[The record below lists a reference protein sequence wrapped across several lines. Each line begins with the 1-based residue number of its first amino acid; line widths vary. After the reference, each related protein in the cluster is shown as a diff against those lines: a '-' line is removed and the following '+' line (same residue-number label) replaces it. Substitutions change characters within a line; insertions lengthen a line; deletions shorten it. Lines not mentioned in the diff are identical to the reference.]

1 MFHNLT
7 ELIMDIPSPARIRG
21 IALFND
27 ALRLLIL
34 PTDKRSINEN
44 VSIGL
49 LSCMSNIIEPIKIA
63 IINPIRNE

>member
-7 ELIMDIPSPARIRG
+7 ELIIDIPSPARIRG
-21 IALFND
+21 IALFKD
-27 ALRLLIL
+27 ALRLLML

-49 LSCMSNIIEPIKIA
+49 LSCRSNIIEPIKIA
-63 IINPIRNE
+63 IKNPIRKE